1 MFDSYEWD
9 YFVGFFREFARVRLT
24 GNWTFSKKKK
34 RSKKG
39 EEEGISRLTSGFWD
53 MFFGEGGL
61 WCEMLFDLIT
71 FGWMKKTGI
80 FAQK

>member
-34 RSKKG
+34 KVQKRRRGGDFATDKCGHDESLLFPV
-39 EEEGISRLTSGFWD
+39 ILTGRASPAS
-53 MFFGEGGL
+53 
-61 WCEMLFDLIT
+61 CVNQR
-71 FGWMKKTGI
+71 TGTRT
-80 FAQK
+80 A

>member
-34 RSKKG
+34 VQKRRR
-39 EEEGISRLTSGFWD
+39 EGDFATDKWILGHGFLERGDCGVKCCLISSHLDG
-53 MFFGEGGL
+53 
-61 WCEMLFDLIT
+61 
-71 FGWMKKTGI
+71 
-80 FAQK
+80 